1 MSAVPQVPRRPTG
14 PAHDG
19 RALARCV
26 ADPDAFAAAWGRR
39 PLLATASELPRSFDD
54 LLDLDGVDELL
65 SRRGLR
71 TPFLRMAKDGV
82 VVDSG
87 RYTRPGGVGAAIGD
101 QVDDTAVT
109 RLFADGTTIVLQAL
123 HRLWPPIIDFA
134 GALAGE
140 LGHPVQVNAY
150 VTPPSSRGFA
160 AHYDIHDVFVLQ
172 LAGEK
177 RWIVHEPVHE
187 WPLRSQPWTQRRR
200 QVERAVAET
209 EPTIDTVL
217 RPGDA
222 LYLPRGFLHS
232 AEALGD
238 VSAHLTVGI
247 HVVTRQALVEALLA
261 AAEDEAGLRQALPVG
276 IDLTSAD
283 ALAEDLEATI
293 DLLVATPPV
302 RRPGAG
308 RGPARREPRDGD
320 EAVADRAARAGGGSR
335 ETDPE
340 HACPSQAGASGSARG
355 HGRPDRPPPPRRDAR
370 GGRRPG
376 RRAHRPARRRAVA
389 RRRAPGPARAG
400 RGPRAAAPRPRRGR
414 TVGSL
419 SRPQPPSRP

>member
-26 ADPDAFAAAWGRR
+26 ADPDAFAAAWGSR

-101 QVDDTAVT
+101 QVDDSAVT

-123 HRLWPPIIDFA
+123 HRLWPPIIEFA

-140 LGHPVQVNAY
+140 LGHPIQVNAY

-200 QVERAVAET
+200 EVERAVAET
-209 EPTIDTVL
+209 APTIDTVL
-217 RPGDA
+217 RAGDA

-247 HVVTRQALVEALLA
+247 HVVTRQALVEALLGV
-261 AAEDEAGLRQALPVG
+261 AEDEAGLRQALPVG
-276 IDLTSAD
+276 IDLTSAA

-293 DLLVATPPV
+293 DVL
-302 RRPGAG
+302 
-308 RGPARREPRDGD
+308 
-320 EAVADRAARAGGGSR
+320 
-335 ETDPE
+335 
-340 HACPSQAGASGSARG
+340 
-355 HGRPDRPPPPRRDAR
+355 
-370 GGRRPG
+370 
-376 RRAHRPARRRAVA
+376 
-389 RRRAPGPARAG
+389 
-400 RGPRAAAPRPRRGR
+400 
-414 TVGSL
+414 VGSL
-419 SRPQPPSRP
+419 RSVDPEPVAARLATSLATATKPSPIAPLEQAAAAARLTPSTRVHLRPGLQARLEKTDGRTTLRLPRETLEVDADQADALSVLLDGEPWHVDALPGQPEPVADLVRRLLVRGVVVPSAP

>member
-1 MSAVPQVPRRPTG
+1 MSVVPEVPQRPTG

-26 ADPDAFAAAWGRR
+26 ADPEAFASAWGSR

-87 RYTRPGGVGAAIGD
+87 RYTRSGGVGAAIGD

-123 HRLWPPIIDFA
+123 HRLWPPIIEFA
-134 GALAGE
+134 GALARE
-140 LGHPVQVNAY
+140 LGHPIQVNAY
-150 VTPPSSRGFA
+150 VTPPSSRGFD

-209 EPTIDTVL
+209 TPTIDTVL

-247 HVVTRQALVEALLA
+247 HVVTRQALVEALVA

-276 IDLTSAD
+276 LDPTSAE

-293 DLLVATPPV
+293 DVLTASLRSVDPESVAAWLAASLATATKPSPIAPLEQTAAAVRLTPSTRVHLRPGIQARFEDTGGRAVLRLPGETLEVDADEADAVTALLDGEPWRVDALPGQPESVADLVRRLLV
-302 RRPGAG
+302 
-308 RGPARREPRDGD
+308 RG
-320 EAVADRAARAGGGSR
+320 VVV
-335 ETDPE
+335 
-340 HACPSQAGASGSARG
+340 PSAF
-355 HGRPDRPPPPRRDAR
+355 
-370 GGRRPG
+370 
-376 RRAHRPARRRAVA
+376 
-389 RRRAPGPARAG
+389 
-400 RGPRAAAPRPRRGR
+400 
-414 TVGSL
+414 
-419 SRPQPPSRP
+419 

>member
-14 PAHDG
+14 PAHGG

-26 ADPDAFAAAWGRR
+26 ADPDAFASVWGNR
-39 PLLATASELPRSFDD
+39 PLLASASELPRSFDD

-87 RYTRPGGVGAAIGD
+87 RYTRPGGVGATIGD

-123 HRLWPPIIDFA
+123 HRLWPPIIEFA

-140 LGHPVQVNAY
+140 LGHPIQVNAY

-187 WPLRSQPWTQRRR
+187 WPLRSQPWTQRRE

-209 EPTIDTVL
+209 QPTIDTIL
-217 RPGDA
+217 RPGDV

-232 AEALGD
+232 AEALGG

-247 HVVTRQALVEALLA
+247 HVVTRQALVEALVA
-261 AAEDEAGLRQALPVG
+261 VAEDEARLRQALPVG
-276 IDLTSAD
+276 LDLTSAG

-293 DLLVATPPV
+293 DVLVARLRSVDPESVAARLAASLATAAKPSPIAPLEQAAAAERLSPSTRV
-302 RRPGAG
+302 HLRPGLQARLEDTDGRVTLRLPGETREVAPGEAG
-308 RGPARREPRDGD
+308 ALAALRDGD
-320 EAVADRAARAGGGSR
+320 AWRVEAL
-335 ETDPE
+335 
-340 HACPSQAGASGSARG
+340 SGSPEPVVGLVRRLLVRG
-355 HGRPDRPPPPRRDAR
+355 
-370 GGRRPG
+370 
-376 RRAHRPARRRAVA
+376 V
-389 RRRAPGPARAG
+389 
-400 RGPRAAAPRPRRGR
+400 
-414 TVGSL
+414 VV
-419 SRPQPPSRP
+419 PSTD

>member
-1 MSAVPQVPRRPTG
+1 MSVAPKTARWAVGG
-14 PAHDG
+14 PADDR

-26 ADPDAFAAAWGRR
+26 ADPTGFADAWGRR
-39 PLLATASELPRSFDD
+39 PLLASAAELPGPFDD

-71 TPFLRMAKDGV
+71 TPFLRMAKDGA
-82 VVDSG
+82 VVDSA
-87 RYTRPGGVGAAIGD
+87 RFTRPGGVGAAIGD
-101 QVDDTAVT
+101 QVDDAAVA

-150 VTPPSSRGFA
+150 ITPAASRGFS

-172 LAGEK
+172 LTGEK

-187 WPLRSQPWTQRRR
+187 WPLRTQSWTQH
-200 QVERAVAET
+200 RARVADTVATT
-209 EPTIDTVL
+209 EPTIDAVL

-247 HVVTRQALVEALLA
+247 HVVTRHALVETLLA
-261 AAEDEAGLRQALPVG
+261 EAEDVTELREALPVG
-276 IDLTSAD
+276 LDLSAPNTLD
-283 ALAEDLEATI
+283 DDVATTI
-293 DLLVATPPV
+293 DLLVDRLRNVTPETVTSRLVQTLAGSMRPAPISPLAQAAAADAVEADTRVRLRRGLEV
-302 RRPGAG
+302 RRVTSETGVELCLPGETVKLDASLEDAVATLLEDDSCVVDALPG
-308 RGPARREPRDGD
+308 DPDAVRGLVRTLLVRGVVVPDGD
-320 EAVADRAARAGGGSR
+320 
-335 ETDPE
+335 
-340 HACPSQAGASGSARG
+340 
-355 HGRPDRPPPPRRDAR
+355 
-370 GGRRPG
+370 
-376 RRAHRPARRRAVA
+376 
-389 RRRAPGPARAG
+389 
-400 RGPRAAAPRPRRGR
+400 
-414 TVGSL
+414 
-419 SRPQPPSRP
+419 

>member
-26 ADPDAFAAAWGRR
+26 ADPDAFAAAWGSR

-123 HRLWPPIIDFA
+123 HRLWPPIIDFG

-261 AAEDEAGLRQALPVG
+261 AAENEAGLRQALPVG

-293 DLLVATPPV
+293 DLLVATLRSVDPEPVAARLAASLATATKPSPIAPLEQAAAADRLTPSTRVHLRPGLQARLGDTDGRTALCLPGETLEVDADQADALVVLLDGEPWRLDALPGDPEPVADLV
-302 RRPGAG
+302 RRLL
-308 RGPARREPRDGD
+308 
-320 EAVADRAARAGGGSR
+320 
-335 ETDPE
+335 
-340 HACPSQAGASGSARG
+340 ARG
-355 HGRPDRPPPPRRDAR
+355 VVVPS
-370 GGRRPG
+370 
-376 RRAHRPARRRAVA
+376 
-389 RRRAPGPARAG
+389 AP
-400 RGPRAAAPRPRRGR
+400 
-414 TVGSL
+414 
-419 SRPQPPSRP
+419 